1 MVVTRAPAVSA
12 GRSSRRVPSGAK
24 AWLVPVVE
32 TLTTLRPVSIARIR
46 AKAACCRFS
55 SVPRKSPLLDWSRYS

>member
-46 AKAACCRFS
+46 AKAGCCRF
-55 SVPRKSPLLDWSRYS
+55 